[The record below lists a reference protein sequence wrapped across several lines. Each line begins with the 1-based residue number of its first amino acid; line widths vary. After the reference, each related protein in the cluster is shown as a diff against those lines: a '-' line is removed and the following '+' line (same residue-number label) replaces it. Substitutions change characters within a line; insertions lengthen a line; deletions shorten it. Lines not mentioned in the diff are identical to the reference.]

1 MASIAILGLGNFG
14 TALARVWLQAGHEVR
29 GWTVEDDV
37 FEAINSTGRNS
48 KYLDGVD
55 LGGLEVSMS
64 LADSVPGV
72 ELVVLALPSH
82 VVLGVADDVIPL
94 LAPEQ
99 VVLDL
104 AKGIAGQQL
113 VSDAIQERLR
123 AAGKRNPLAV
133 ITGPTIAPEL
143 AAGVLTTALVASDN
157 LDLARDLAERLST
170 ATLSLKAASDPRGA
184 ELWGG
189 FKNVIALGCGIADG
203 LKAGSGDNLKA
214 AIFTAGFQEGN
225 RLLNALGADPQ
236 TAFSAAG
243 IGDLYVTASSSHG
256 RNRTLGQ
263 KLGEGQ
269 SLEQAMAGTVMVAEG
284 VRATRMF
291 AELAAS
297 RNLATPFI
305 QALVELLDGRI
316 DSATCVQ
323 RMMSIQ

>member
-1 MASIAILGLGNFG
+1 MACIAILGLGNFG

-37 FEAINSTGRNS
+37 FESIRTTGRNA

-55 LGGLEVSMS
+55 LQGLDVSMS
-64 LADSVPGV
+64 LEDSVPGA

-82 VVLGVADDVIPL
+82 VVLGVAEDVIPL
-94 LAPEQ
+94 LTPEQ
-99 VVLDL
+99 IILDL

-113 VSDAIQERLR
+113 VSDAILDLLR
-123 AAGKRNPLAV
+123 NAGKTNPLAV

-143 AAGVLTTALVASDN
+143 AAGVLTTALVASEDIE
-157 LDLARDLAERLST
+157 LARDLAQRLTT

-203 LKAGSGDNLKA
+203 LEAGSGDNLKA
-214 AIFTAGFQEGN
+214 AIFTAGFAEGN
-225 RLLNALGADPQ
+225 RLLAALGAAPE
-236 TAFSAAG
+236 TAFSPAG
-243 IGDLYVTASSSHG
+243 IGDLFVTASSSHG
-256 RNRTLGQ
+256 RNRALGQ

-269 SLEQAMAGTVMVAEG
+269 SLEQAMEGTVMVAEG

-291 AELAAS
+291 AELAGA
-297 RNLATPFI
+297 NDVDTPFVA
-305 QALVELLDGRI
+305 ALLQLLEGRL
-316 DSATCVQ
+316 DPGACVA
-323 RMMSIQ
+323 RMMSL

>member
-1 MASIAILGLGNFG
+1 MACIAVLGLGNFG
-14 TALARVWLQAGHEVR
+14 TALARVWLQAGHDVR

-37 FEAINSTGRNS
+37 YASIRSTGRNS

-55 LGGLEVSMS
+55 LNGLNVSMS
-64 LADSVPGV
+64 LEDSVPGA

-82 VVLGVADDVIPL
+82 VVLGVAEDVIPL
-94 LAPEQ
+94 LSPDQ

-113 VSDAIQERLR
+113 VSDAIQDQLTK
-123 AAGKRNPLAV
+123 AGKSNPLAV

-143 AAGVLTTALVASDN
+143 AAGVLTTALVASD
-157 LDLARDLAERLST
+157 DIELARDLAGRLTTS
-170 ATLSLKAASDPRGA
+170 TLSLKAASDPRGA

-203 LKAGSGDNLKA
+203 LADGSGDNLKA

-225 RLLNALGADPQ
+225 RLLAALGAAPE
-236 TAFSAAG
+236 TAFSPAG

-269 SLEQAMAGTVMVAEG
+269 SLEQAMEGTVMVAEG

-291 AELAAS
+291 AGLAAA
-297 RNLATPFI
+297 NNVHTPFI
-305 QALVELLDGRI
+305 AALMELLDGTVEPG
-316 DSATCVQ
+316 ACVQ
-323 RMMSIQ
+323 RMMSL

>member
-37 FEAINSTGRNS
+37 YESISSTGRNS

-55 LGGLEVSMS
+55 LQGLDVSMS
-64 LADSVPGV
+64 LQDCVPGA

-82 VVLGVADDVIPL
+82 VVLGVAEDVIPL
-94 LAPEQ
+94 LDAEQ

-104 AKGIAGQQL
+104 AKGIAGEQL
-113 VSDAIQERLR
+113 VSDAIGELLR
-123 AAGKRNPLAV
+123 KAGKANPLAV

-143 AAGVLTTALVASDN
+143 AAGVLTTALVASDDI
-157 LDLARDLAERLST
+157 DLARNLAGQLST

-203 LKAGSGDNLKA
+203 LGAGSGDNLKA
-214 AIFTAGFQEGN
+214 AIFTAGFSEGN
-225 RLLNALGADPQ
+225 RLLAALGADPT
-236 TAFSAAG
+236 TAFSPAG

-291 AELAAS
+291 AELAAA
-297 RNLATPFI
+297 NGIDTPFI
-305 QALVELLDGRI
+305 AALTGLLDGTI
-316 DSATCVQ
+316 SPAACVQ
-323 RMMSIQ
+323 RMMSL

>member
-1 MASIAILGLGNFG
+1 MARIAILGLGNFG
-14 TALARVWLQAGHEVR
+14 TALARVWLQAGHTVR

-37 FEAINSTGRNS
+37 FESIRTTGRNA

-55 LGGLEVSMS
+55 LDGLDVSMS
-64 LADSVPGV
+64 LEDSVAGAQ
-72 ELVVLALPSH
+72 LVVLALPSH
-82 VVLGVADDVIPL
+82 VVLGVAEDVIPL
-94 LAPEQ
+94 LTPDQ

-113 VSDAIQERLR
+113 VSDAIQGQL
-123 AAGKRNPLAV
+123 ADAGKTNRLAV

-143 AAGVLTTALVASDN
+143 AAGVLTTALVASD
-157 LDLARDLAERLST
+157 DIELARDLAEQLT
-170 ATLSLKAASDPRGA
+170 TTTLSLKAASDPRGA

-203 LKAGSGDNLKA
+203 LDAGSGDNLKA

-225 RLLNALGADPQ
+225 RLLAALGADPE

-256 RNRTLGQ
+256 RNRSLGQ
-263 KLGEGQ
+263 KLGEGL
-269 SLEQAMAGTVMVAEG
+269 SLEQAMEGTVMVAEG

-291 AELAAS
+291 AQLAAANS
-297 RNLATPFI
+297 VDTPFI
-305 QALVELLDGRI
+305 AALMELLEG
-316 DSATCVQ
+316 TCAPDVCVAQ
-323 RMMSIQ
+323 LMSL

>member
-1 MASIAILGLGNFG
+1 MACIAILGLGNFG
-14 TALARVWLQAGHEVR
+14 TALARVWLKAGHEVR

-37 FEAINSTGRNS
+37 FESIRSTGHNS
-48 KYLDGVD
+48 KYLDGID
-55 LGGLEVSMS
+55 LRGLDISMS
-64 LADSVPGV
+64 LQDSVPGA

-82 VVLGVADDVIPL
+82 VVLGVAEDVIPL
-94 LAPEQ
+94 LTPEQ

-113 VSDAIQERLR
+113 VSDAIQEQLSK
-123 AAGKRNPLAV
+123 AGKTNPLAV

-143 AAGVLTTALVASDN
+143 AAGVLTTALVASHDI
-157 LDLARDLAERLST
+157 DLARDLAKRLTTST
-170 ATLSLKAASDPRGA
+170 FSLKAASDPRGA

-203 LKAGSGDNLKA
+203 LDKGSGDNLKA

-225 RLLNALGADPQ
+225 RLLKALGAEPD

-243 IGDLYVTASSSHG
+243 IGDLFVTASSSHG
-256 RNRTLGQ
+256 RNRSLGQ

-269 SLEQAMAGTVMVAEG
+269 SLEQAVEGSVMVAEG

-291 AELAAS
+291 AELAAANS
-297 RNLATPFI
+297 IDTPFI
-305 QALVELLDGRI
+305 AALTGVLDGTVEPL
-316 DSATCVQ
+316 ACVEQ
-323 RMMSIQ
+323 MISL

>member
-1 MASIAILGLGNFG
+1 MACIAILGLGNFG

-37 FEAINSTGRNS
+37 FASIRSTGRNS
-48 KYLDGVD
+48 KYLDGID
-55 LGGLEVSMS
+55 LQGLDVSMA
-64 LADSVPGV
+64 LQDSVPGA

-82 VVLGVADDVIPL
+82 VVLGVAEDVIPL
-94 LAPEQ
+94 LTPDQ
-99 VVLDL
+99 ILLDL
-104 AKGIAGQQL
+104 AKGIAGEQL
-113 VSDAIQERLR
+113 VSDAIADQLR
-123 AAGKRNPLAV
+123 AAGKSNPLAV

-143 AAGVLTTALVASDN
+143 AAGVLTIALVASDD
-157 LDLARDLAERLST
+157 LELARDLAQRLT
-170 ATLSLKAASDPRGA
+170 TPTLSLQAASDPRGA

-225 RLLNALGADPQ
+225 RLLAVLGANPE

-243 IGDLYVTASSSHG
+243 IGDLFVTASSSHG
-256 RNRTLGQ
+256 RNRSLGQ

-269 SLEQAMAGTVMVAEG
+269 SLEQAMDGAVMVAEG

-291 AELAAS
+291 AGLAAS
-297 RNLATPFI
+297 HQVDTPFI
-305 QALVELLDGRI
+305 AALTDLLDGSI
-316 DSATCVQ
+316 DPGACVQ
-323 RMMSIQ
+323 RMMTL

>member
-1 MASIAILGLGNFG
+1 MACIAILGLGNFG

-37 FEAINSTGRNS
+37 FESIRTTGRNA

-55 LGGLEVSMS
+55 LQGLDVSMS
-64 LADSVPGV
+64 LEDSVSGA

-82 VVLGVADDVIPL
+82 VVLGVAEDVIPL
-94 LAPEQ
+94 LTPEQ
-99 VVLDL
+99 VILDL

-113 VSDAIQERLR
+113 VSDAILDLLR
-123 AAGKRNPLAV
+123 NAGKTNPLAV

-143 AAGVLTTALVASDN
+143 AAGVLTTALVASEDIE
-157 LDLARDLAERLST
+157 LARDLAQRLTT

-203 LKAGSGDNLKA
+203 LEAGSGDNLKA
-214 AIFTAGFQEGN
+214 AIFTAGFAEGN
-225 RLLNALGADPQ
+225 RLLAALGAAPE
-236 TAFSAAG
+236 TAFSPAG
-243 IGDLYVTASSSHG
+243 IGDLFVTASSSHG
-256 RNRTLGQ
+256 RNRALGQ

-269 SLEQAMAGTVMVAEG
+269 SLEQAMEGTVMVAEG

-291 AELAAS
+291 AELAGA
-297 RNLATPFI
+297 NDVDTPFVA
-305 QALVELLDGRI
+305 ALLQLLEGRL
-316 DSATCVQ
+316 DPGACVA
-323 RMMSIQ
+323 RMMSL